1 MKDKS
6 DIRSEAQPEPI
17 ETQAQQL
24 PKASGDLA
32 SPAAAFHE
40 AAPPTGA
47 EAPRS
52 EALRDI
58 QEAGLTPEE
67 AFLAA
72 KNNNAANQA
81 QSEPKALATVPKFRW
96 VLLFVLSLAAVLAWA
111 LEAQL
116 SSRPYQW
123 AAWIYLAATV
133 IITVPTVKFLRLPT
147 RAGLAALAWAGTFV
161 VSALYGPAETVFSSV
176 PAALV
181 WSIVLTMAILWILVA
196 VWRKLGRYKALALIL
211 SILLI
216 YAALSPVWTLAQ
228 IVLTGYKALSFPD
241 LCASPYFISAR
252 LPWFIWP
259 MSFCLGALVLGALLS
274 LWDQCSSLRR
284 KGARHGGNIFLALAF
299 ILLLPYGFLTFGQAV
314 SEIPQLADG
323 FRSLYPAAQ
332 AWPPAPASPPAAET
346 PALSESPE
354 LSAPAEPPAEALE
367 PLKAAETAEAEAI
380 TETDTA
386 APAPPEAAAGS
397 SQPAPQ
403 PEADAAAAELE
414 ALKQSLENMKKRL
427 ESLETQLRELKGPAV
442 PPSLEAPAQEGEP
455 PFEGP
460 FSNT

>member
-6 DIRSEAQPEPI
+6 DIQSEAQPETI
-17 ETQAQQL
+17 ETKAQEL
-24 PKASGDLA
+24 PKASGDSA
-32 SPAAAFHE
+32 PAE
-40 AAPPTGA
+40 GLNEPAPPQ
-47 EAPRS
+47 S

-58 QEAGLTPEE
+58 KEAGLTPEE

-72 KNNNAANQA
+72 KSNDAVNQA
-81 QSEPKALATVPKFRW
+81 QSEPRALATVPKFRW

-111 LEAQL
+111 VEAQL

-123 AAWIYLAATV
+123 VAWLYLATAL

-147 RAGLAALAWAGTFV
+147 RAGLAALAWAGTFA

-181 WSIVLTMAILWILVA
+181 WSIMLTAAILWILAA
-196 VWRKLGRYKALALIL
+196 VWRKLGRYKPLALIL
-211 SILLI
+211 SLLLI
-216 YAALSPVWTLAQ
+216 YAALSPVWILTQ
-228 IVLTGYKALSFPD
+228 IVLTGYKALSFSD
-241 LCASPYFISAR
+241 LCASPHFISAQ

-259 MSFCLGALVLGALLS
+259 MSFCLGALALGALLS

-332 AWPPAPASPPAAET
+332 AWPPAQAAPPAVET
-346 PALSESPE
+346 PGLSESPA
-354 LSAPAEPPAEALE
+354 LSASPVPPADAMEPAEAETLTETEAAAQAPAPAE
-367 PLKAAETAEAEAI
+367 
-380 TETDTA
+380 
-386 APAPPEAAAGS
+386 EAAS
-397 SQPAPQ
+397 SPQPAPR
-403 PEADAAAAELE
+403 PEASIATADLE
-414 ALKQSLENMKKRL
+414 ELKQSLEGMQKRL
-427 ESLETQLRELKGPAV
+427 ESLENQLRELKGHAA
-442 PPSLEAPAQEGEP
+442 PPSPAEPSQEGSP
-455 PFEGP
+455 LFDGP